1 MADSCLGTTKS
12 GKACSAKPLPGSD
25 RCPWHD
31 PAWDDR
37 RKAWS
42 VRGGKGK
49 ANKARAKKA
58 LPVDP
63 MTDAEVLAWLGV
75 VFTRTIAGAMQPGV
89 ATAAAS
95 VAKAMV
101 AVRQASE
108 LEQRLTELEQ
118 RSGLAEK
125 WRA

>member
-1 MADSCLGTTKS
+1 MADRCIGTTKS

-58 LPVDP
+58 LSVES
-63 MTDAEVLAWLGV
+63 MSDAEVLAWLGV
-75 VFTRTIAGAMQPGV
+75 VFKRVVAGAMQPGV

-108 LEQRLTELEQ
+108 LEVRLAELEQ
-118 RSGLAEK
+118 RAGVTDR

>member
-1 MADSCLGTTKS
+1 MADRCLGTTKD
-12 GKACSAKPLPGSD
+12 GKPCGAKPLPGSQL
-25 RCPWHD
+25 CPWHD
-31 PAWDDR
+31 PAWAER
-37 RKAWS
+37 RKEWS

-75 VFTRTIAGAMQPGV
+75 VFTRTIAGAMPPGV
-89 ATAAAS
+89 ATAAAAA
-95 VAKAMV
+95 AKAMV

-108 LEQRLTELEQ
+108 WEARLAELE
-118 RSGLAEK
+118 RRAGLAD
-125 WRA
+125 RRFG